1 MSLKFKYILTEDAF
15 PSSEGDKLKPK
26 EEKLLKNIHDYIL
39 VRYYSENYPH
49 IDDKQLPTELVDLEE
64 FSDLYAEIWDFLTLT
79 MLFDKNT
86 ATHLFYLFVL
96 NYNRDGIYTNIENVR
111 TLNYDDQKEIF
122 DVNTMVLSD
131 HFNTLPF
138 LIERLSYDEY
148 DIPSYNVKTENKYY
162 ACGDEEAIERGKKD
176 YVESYWSD
184 GDEVYHSFGA
194 EHYITYCF
202 VGDTDKRMISSEEAS
217 HYESDMDEEEVID
230 YLRDNMREYE
240 KAKSIVKAYD
250 EVAEA
255 WGELPASAAGAP
267 YQMKMTDIA
276 DDGRE
281 TVREIIY
288 DYTYERLEDDLVDYL
303 FEWGYIS
310 KEQGGYVTMN
320 KKQWENLPS
329 WVDFDWEDFEEDQ
342 VQNMEIEQLS
352 PYEDVDRVY
361 LDNGDIYY
369 IIQIEQY

>member
-39 VRYYSENYPH
+39 LQYYSGE
-49 IDDKQLPTELVDLEE
+49 QLPKDLVDLEE
-64 FSDLYAEIWDFLTLT
+64 FSDLYGEIWNFLTLT

-111 TLNYDDQKEIF
+111 TLTYDDQKEIF
-122 DVNTMVLSD
+122 SENIMVLAD

-138 LIERLSYDEY
+138 LIQRNDYDQY

-176 YVESYWSD
+176 YVESYWTD

-194 EHYITYCF
+194 GYYITYCF

-217 HYESDMDEEEVID
+217 HYESDMDEEEIID
-230 YLRDNMREYE
+230 RLKYEGGGKNKEIVEEYE
-240 KAKSIVKAYD
+240 ELKEK
-250 EVAEA
+250 
-255 WGELPASAAGAP
+255 WGELPTSKDGSQ
-267 YQMKMTDIA
+267 YELRIDEIIEE
-276 DDGRE
+276 GRE
-281 TVREIIY
+281 LVREVIY
-288 DYTYERLEDDLVDYL
+288 DDTYHKLENELEDYL
-303 FEWGYIS
+303 WEMGYIS
-310 KEQGGYVTMN
+310 KEQGGYVAMN

-329 WVDFDWEDFEEDQ
+329 WVDFDWENFEDDQ
-342 VQNMEIEQLS
+342 VRNMEIEQLS
-352 PYEDVDRVY
+352 AYEDVDRVY
-361 LDNGDIYY
+361 LDSGDIYY
-369 IIQIEQY
+369 IIQIEY